1 MILNVPKNMKS
12 KSFFEEGEHQVTIA
26 EIRDGHSEK
35 KGTPFVMLKF
45 ENESGEIYSDRF
57 YFNEN
62 IAGSVQYVLDFF
74 SMLGITVNEE
84 HQLDTESLKGKT
96 LIITVGKKDYTDQE
110 TGEIKTRKAVVGWRP
125 INQVG
130 TQSSPMD
137 HNSGLSNENVDL
149 PF

>member
-1 MILNVPKNMKS
+1 MILKIPKNMKS
-12 KSFFEEGEHQVTIA
+12 KSFFEEGEHQVTIT
-26 EIRDGHSEK
+26 EIRDGQSEV
-35 KGTPFVMLKF
+35 KGTPYFLLKF
-45 ENESGEIYSDRF
+45 ENETGEIYSDRF

-96 LIITVGKKDYTDQE
+96 LNITVGKKDYTDQE
-110 TGEIKTRKAVVGWRP
+110 TGEIRTRKAVVSWRQISEVGIPSSP
-125 INQVG
+125 INN
-130 TQSSPMD
+130 
-137 HNSGLSNENVDL
+137 NSGLPNENVDL